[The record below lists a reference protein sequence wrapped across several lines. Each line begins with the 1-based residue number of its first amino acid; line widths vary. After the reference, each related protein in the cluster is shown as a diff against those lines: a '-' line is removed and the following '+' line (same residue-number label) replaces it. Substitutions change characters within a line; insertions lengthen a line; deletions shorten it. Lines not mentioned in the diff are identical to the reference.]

1 VTGREIDLYGEVI
14 EGVIDDETCEMAGAS
29 WCPGGPAPLV
39 EDPYEAD
46 VNNTHRLTRLHDRCA
61 YERAQDI

>member
-1 VTGREIDLYGEVI
+1 MTKDLQSYDVVDAEIL
-14 EGVIDDETCEMAGAS
+14 DDTCESTGLP

-39 EDPYEAD
+39 EDPFDGD
-46 VNNTHRLTRLHDRCA
+46 VNNTRRFAHLHDRCA